1 LAGGAFSATL
11 VLMRVLAALL
21 LPVAV
26 LMPAA
31 YVGHRLSE
39 ERPPLIRPSAVI
51 WANRVFVDRNAL
63 QEWLEARGGSYD
75 AWAFRHPKLAWPS
88 VERTVSAASLQTA
101 ANARAKG
108 EHTTRLLIGAM
119 LALAAGVV
127 LAVLVASPPYALVR
141 AARRRAPPRLPRPSR
156 PTRARAPSAARAT
169 LSGVLVSARRGITR
183 GSAIGVSTTHGALV
197 AVPRGTG
204 RRTTSRIIEAG
215 HVVLPEAALAVHR
228 VRHKHPQLGWYL
240 AGMLLAGAIGVLLP
254 YSLQ

>member
-1 LAGGAFSATL
+1 
-11 VLMRVLAALL
+11 MRVLAALL

-26 LMPAA
+26 LLPAA

-39 ERPPLIRPSAVI
+39 ERPPLIRPTAVV

-63 QEWLEARGGSYD
+63 QKWLGARGGSYD

-88 VERTVSAASLQTA
+88 ERTMSAASPQTA

-108 EHTTRLLIGAM
+108 DHTTRLLIGAL

-127 LAVLVASPPYALVR
+127 LAVLVASPPYGLVR

-156 PTRARAPSAARAT
+156 PTRARAPSATRAT
-169 LSGVLVSARRGITR
+169 LSGVLESARRGVTR
-183 GSAIGVSTTHGALV
+183 GSAIGVSTAHGALV

-204 RRTTSRIIEAG
+204 RRTTGRIIEAV
-215 HVVLPEAALAVHR
+215 HVVLPEAALAVQR
-228 VRHKHPQLGWYL
+228 VRHKHPELGWYL
-240 AGMLLAGAIGVLLP
+240 AGMLLAGAVGVLLP
-254 YSLQ
+254 YSLR

>member
-1 LAGGAFSATL
+1 
-11 VLMRVLAALL
+11 MRVLAALL

-26 LMPAA
+26 LLPAA

-39 ERPPLIRPSAVI
+39 ERPPLIRPSAVV

-63 QEWLEARGGSYD
+63 QAWLEARGGSYD

-88 VERTVSAASLQTA
+88 VERTTYAASPQTA

-108 EHTTRLLIGAM
+108 DHTTRLLIGAL
-119 LALAAGVV
+119 LAVAAGVV

-141 AARRRAPPRLPRPSR
+141 AARRRAPPRLSR
-156 PTRARAPSAARAT
+156 PTRARAPSPARAT
-169 LSGVLVSARRGITR
+169 LSGVLLSARRGITR
-183 GSAIGVSTTHGALV
+183 GSAVGVSTARGALV

-204 RRTTSRIIEAG
+204 RRTTSRSIEAV
-215 HVVLPEAALAVHR
+215 HVVLPEAALAVQR
-228 VRHKHPQLGWYL
+228 VRHKHPELGWYL

-254 YSLQ
+254 YSLH